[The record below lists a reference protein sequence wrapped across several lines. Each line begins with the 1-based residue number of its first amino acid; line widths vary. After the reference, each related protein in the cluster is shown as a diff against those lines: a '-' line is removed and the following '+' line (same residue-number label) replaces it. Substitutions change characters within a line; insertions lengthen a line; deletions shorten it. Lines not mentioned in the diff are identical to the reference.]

1 MNLVTG
7 ATGIIGSHV
16 VFSLLQNNEL
26 VIAGK
31 QKQSDILKVKKL
43 FSYYTKNYQE
53 LFDKIKWVEIDLLD
67 IYSIEAALENVNCVY
82 HCAGMVSFNKKDRAS
97 LYQINEIG
105 TTNVVNAC
113 LNKNINSLCYV
124 SSISTINNLD
134 YKLPLNEDVFWK
146 KSGKESD
153 YSISKYNAEREVWRG
168 IEEGLSAVIVNP
180 GIVLSPGFW
189 NQSSSVLF
197 STCFKGNK
205 FYTNGSSAYIGALD
219 LSAIML
225 ELVSAKK
232 FGSRYIIIE
241 NNYSYHFILSEIQ
254 KQLNK
259 TPPSIK
265 ISKWQMRLGR
275 LASQFA
281 SNFTKNHPL
290 ISSSMI
296 NSAFNTQ
303 TFSNQKIL
311 ALTKRQIMPIN
322 QVINEICKI
331 YLSENQKE

>member
-67 IYSIEAALENVNCVY
+67 IYSIEAVLENVSSVY

-105 TTNVVNAC
+105 TTNIVNAC
-113 LNKNINSLCYV
+113 LSKNINSLCYV
-124 SSISTINNLD
+124 SSISAINNLD

-197 STCFKGNK
+197 STCLKGNK

-225 ELVSAKK
+225 ELISAKK
-232 FGSRYIIIE
+232 FGSRFIIIE

-275 LASQFA
+275 LVSQFA
-281 SNFTKNHPL
+281 SIFTKNHPI

>member
-16 VFSLLQNNEL
+16 VFNLLQSNEF

-31 QKQSDILKVKKL
+31 QKQSDVLKVKKL

-53 LFDKIKWVEIDLLD
+53 LFDKIRWIDIDLLD
-67 IYSIEAALENVNCVY
+67 IYSIEAALENVNCIY
-82 HCAGMVSFNKKDRAS
+82 HCAGMVSFNKKDKAK

-105 TTNVVNAC
+105 TTNIVNAC
-113 LNKNINSLCYV
+113 LNKNIKSLCYV

-189 NQSSSVLF
+189 DQSSSVLF
-197 STCFKGNK
+197 NTCFKGNK
-205 FYTNGSSAYIGALD
+205 FYTNGSSAYIGAFD

-232 FGSRYIIIE
+232 FGSRFIIIE

-265 ISKWQMRLGR
+265 ISKWLMKLGR
-275 LASQFA
+275 LASQIAAIF
-281 SNFTKNHPL
+281 SKKNPI

-296 NSAFNTQ
+296 NSAFNVQ
-303 TFSNQKIL
+303 IFSNQKIL
-311 ALTKRQIMPIN
+311 AFTKTQIMPIN
-322 QVINEICKI
+322 QVIKEICKI
-331 YLSENQKE
+331 YLSEKQKN

>member
-1 MNLVTG
+1 
-7 ATGIIGSHV
+7 
-16 VFSLLQNNEL
+16 
-26 VIAGK
+26 
-31 QKQSDILKVKKL
+31 
-43 FSYYTKNYQE
+43 
-53 LFDKIKWVEIDLLD
+53 
-67 IYSIEAALENVNCVY
+67 
-82 HCAGMVSFNKKDRAS
+82 
-97 LYQINEIG
+97 
-105 TTNVVNAC
+105 
-113 LNKNINSLCYV
+113 
-124 SSISTINNLD
+124 
-134 YKLPLNEDVFWK
+134 LPLNEDIFWK

-197 STCFKGNK
+197 STCLKGNK

-225 ELVSAKK
+225 ELVSAKN

-311 ALTKRQIMPIN
+311 ALTKRQITPIN

>member
-16 VFSLLQNNEL
+16 VFSLLQNNEF

-67 IYSIEAALENVNCVY
+67 IYSIEAALENVNSVY

-105 TTNVVNAC
+105 TTNIVNAC
-113 LNKNINSLCYV
+113 LSKNINSLCYV
-124 SSISTINNLD
+124 SSISAINNLD

-254 KQLNK
+254 KQFNK

-265 ISKWQMRLGR
+265 ISKWLMRLGR
-275 LASQFA
+275 LASQVA
-281 SNFTKNHPL
+281 SNFTKNHPI

>member
-225 ELVSAKK
+225 ELISAKK
-232 FGSRYIIIE
+232 FGSRFIIIE

-265 ISKWQMRLGR
+265 ISKWLMRLGR
-275 LASQFA
+275 LASQVA
-281 SNFTKNHPL
+281 SNFTKNHPI